1 MSRDIDDF
9 EGQPPA
15 SELEPCAVRPGNG
28 TEYPA
33 ILGGEGKDDY
43 ARYMK
48 TDTLLSLQ
56 RRPGDM
62 LHRDELLFQVVHQ
75 STELWLKL
83 ASFEADQAA
92 RDMVEDRFPEA
103 VLLIGRSSLAV
114 ELLTRQLEMLSRI
127 TPADFQRVRPALG
140 NGSGFESP
148 GWKSIRRSAA
158 GLQSAL
164 DGALDRQETD
174 LVDVYRGNPV
184 EPFYLLCEALLEWD
198 ERIALW
204 RARHYKV
211 AVRTLG
217 HGTVGTKGLPTD
229 QLAALL
235 NHKCFPDLWTVRT
248 RLTTS
253 AADPVR

>member
-1 MSRDIDDF
+1 MSARGPEFDALAGPVPA
-9 EGQPPA
+9 ECTKRPA
-15 SELEPCAVRPGNG
+15 SSEK
-28 TEYPA
+28 YPS
-33 ILGGEGKDDY
+33 ILAGEGKDDY

-48 TDTLLSLQ
+48 TDTLLALQ
-56 RRPGDM
+56 RQPGDM
-62 LHRDELLFQVVHQ
+62 LHRDELLFQIVHQ

-83 ASFEADQAA
+83 ACFEADQAA
-92 RDMVEDRFPEA
+92 RDIVEGRIGEA
-103 VLLIGRSSLAV
+103 RLLIGRSAFAL

-148 GWKSIRRSAA
+148 GWQAIRRSAA

-164 DGALDRQETD
+164 NAVLARHEED
-174 LVDVYRGNPV
+174 LLAIYRGDPV
-184 EPFYLLCEALLEWD
+184 APIYQLCEALLEWD

-204 RARHYKV
+204 RSRHYKV

-235 NHKCFPDLWTVRT
+235 NHKCFPDLWAVRT
-248 RLTTS
+248 RLTTG
-253 AADPVR
+253 AADRPCD